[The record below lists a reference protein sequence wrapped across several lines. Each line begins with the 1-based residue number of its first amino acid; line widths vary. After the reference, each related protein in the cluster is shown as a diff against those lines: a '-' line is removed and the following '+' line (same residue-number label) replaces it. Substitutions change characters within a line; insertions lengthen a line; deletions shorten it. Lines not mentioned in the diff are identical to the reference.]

1 MTKKLLVLQSIALAM
16 LLVLVG
22 CTNPDPLA
30 GKPFGKTDSL
40 YSSPKNIEEF
50 IQIAEEATLH
60 IFCETEEEDLPYAG
74 SGFHIEIGDDRYI
87 ITNAHV
93 IEGCIDEAA
102 DLLVYDSEE
111 NPHLVTLLSYRHVR
125 DWRGQWDVA
134 VLTGRDF
141 GRAITI
147 ASAEPKP
154 GHWVMGAGWA
164 YTNDYWYQQIAMGNI
179 LGVTPNG
186 VVVSSAL
193 TASGMS
199 GGPLLNSNGELVG
212 IHYARTR
219 DASRRALAQP
229 VANLC
234 QVAFVCGSE
243 RKPSYPLEFPERPIK
258 TYLEIED

>member
-1 MTKKLLVLQSIALAM
+1 MTKRALTAQAIALAL

-22 CTNPDPLA
+22 CSTENQIT
-30 GKPFGKTDSL
+30 GKAFGNSSSL
-40 YSSPKNIEEF
+40 YQAPTNIEEF
-50 IQIAEEATLH
+50 IELTQDATLH
-60 IFCETEEEDLPYAG
+60 IFCETEDEDLPYAG
-74 SGFHIEIGDDRYI
+74 SGFHLEIGDDRYI

-93 IEGCIDEAA
+93 IEGCLDEAA

-111 NPHLVTLLSYRHVR
+111 NPHLVTLLSYRHVK
-125 DWRGQWDVA
+125 DWRGDWDVA

-147 ASAEPKP
+147 AAAEPEP

-164 YTNDYWYQQIAMGNI
+164 FTNDYWYQQIAMGNV

-186 VVVSSAL
+186 VVVSSAV

-212 IHYARTR
+212 IHFARTR

-234 QVAFVCGSE
+234 QVAFVCGGE
-243 RKPSYPLEFPERPIK
+243 RKPNYPLEFPDRPIK